1 MFFRGMILVLNR
13 FYDMFVAL
21 LFVAFLF
28 AGRCIVGTSARVTS
42 GSVCYFFPTLD
53 VGLSPIFN
61 HDSNKLA

>member
-1 MFFRGMILVLNR
+1 
-13 FYDMFVAL
+13 MFVAL

-28 AGRCIVGTSARVTS
+28 AGRCFVGTSARVTS